1 MKKLL
6 TYIIEEITGTK
17 DFSIN
22 EEETPADKN
31 SIVNLTLSIDPKY
44 IGIIV
49 GKEGK
54 TIKNIKRI
62 LAVKGV
68 LENKLVNITVKEPEA
83 PGPEALQGRR
93 PKN

>member
-6 TYIIEEITGTK
+6 SYIIEEITGTK

-22 EEETPADKN
+22 EEETPSDKN
-31 SIVNLTLSIDPKY
+31 SIVNLTLAIDPKY

-68 LENKLVNITVKEPEA
+68 LENKLVNISVKEPE
-83 PGPEALQGRR
+83 P
-93 PKN
+93 